1 MRQDNTENPQKIQ
14 LSKESIATLA
24 RQYGV
29 NRKTIAKW
37 KNRTSCQDAPMGP
50 KVRGSKVLTEQ
61 EEQVVIAFR
70 KLTQL
75 PLDDC
80 LYTLQQTI
88 THLARSTLH
97 RCFQRH
103 GCPKLGK
110 ERAG

>member
-1 MRQDNTENPQKIQ
+1 M
-14 LSKESIATLA
+14 
-24 RQYGV
+24 
-29 NRKTIAKW
+29 
-37 KNRTSCQDAPMGP
+37 
-50 KVRGSKVLTEQ
+50 LTKQ

-88 THLARSTLH
+88 IHLSRSTLH

-103 GCPKLGK
+103 GCPKLEK
-110 ERAG
+110 VQDKRKILKRTLPIISI